1 MAETRWQM
9 VNVRC
14 QMVEGGRSM
23 ADEQCEVKVDG
34 CDESEKQARR
44 YIHIPHSEG
53 WLR

>member
-34 CDESEKQARR
+34 CDESESSAP
-44 YIHIPHSEG
+44 ILHIPHSEG